1 MGIRTSYPQM
11 WLLGLVKYLPF
22 KINGRSKKIILTLT
36 YPSSPK
42 IDHKVFV
49 WKVPSLDLEE
59 RSILVS
65 EDNWIA
71 RRILT
76 NRTCY
81 THLIS
86 SNIKFLHNWALCSNL
101 AKKHLNLFL
110 LFSFPYEVFMTHET
124 LNKLGPFLFL
134 ILCQLNFHTHSGTKN
149 HKGVGKNLFV
159 PSISKGELS
168 LMHPVTWRRRRGHRG
183 WDGWM
188 ASLTRWTWVWPSSES
203 WWWTGKSACCSPWG
217 CKESDTTEQLN
228 WTELIVHK
236 GEAE

>member
-11 WLLGLVKYLPF
+11 WLLGLVKYLF
-22 KINGRSKKIILTLT
+22 KINGRSRKIILTLT

-159 PSISKGELS
+159 PSISK
-168 LMHPVTWRRRRGHRG
+168 RRTFPHASSYLKEEKGTQRMRWLNGIT
-183 WDGWM
+183 DSM
-188 ASLTRWTWVWPSSES
+188 DMSLTKLWELVMDRE
-203 WWWTGKSACCSPWG
+203 ACVLQSMRLQRVRYDWA
-217 CKESDTTEQLN
+217 TELN
-228 WTELIVHK
+228 WTDSP
-236 GEAE
+236 